1 MGFFDFF
8 KRSSKDDAPEE
19 ELADKK
25 IASLGKKASDKRSQA
40 YDRDEAIRALI
51 GIGTHEAAV
60 ALMKRFKLQ
69 VDPSITDQEEKQLA
83 FEGIV
88 SIGRGERGKRVSDAG
103 KDAKEISDDPLTP
116 DEVAELRD
124 AVVAGAKEYCE
135 RAENLTWPL
144 KVMRALLDDA
154 AYEKELLELLNR
166 HDTEY
171 TRNVE
176 PKVNLLAAME
186 EVKTEAIRKA
196 VEEYLDDVNETVR
209 FHAVQTI
216 FDQGDP
222 SSMPALVKMCEQE
235 ESVRIK
241 NKVAE
246 GMIEHGWSAPE
257 DLVETFQAAMK
268 DAYEYRVDD
277 DGSVH
282 KA

>member
-8 KRSSKDDAPEE
+8 KRGGKDEEPEE

-25 IASLGKKASDKRSQA
+25 IASLGKKASDKRSQS
-40 YDRDEAIRALI
+40 YDRDEAMRTLI
-51 GIGTHEAAV
+51 NIGTHEAAA

-103 KDAKEISDDPLTP
+103 KDAKEVSSDPLRP
-116 DEVAELRD
+116 EEVAELRE
-124 AVVAGAKEYCE
+124 AVVAGARAYCQ

-144 KVMRALLDDA
+144 KVMRELLDDA
-154 AYEKELLELLNR
+154 AYEKELLELLGQ

-186 EVKTEAIRKA
+186 EVKTDAIRKA

-216 FDQGDP
+216 FDQGD
-222 SSMPALVKMCEQE
+222 SSAMPALVKMCEQE

-246 GMIEHGWSAPE
+246 GMIEHGWKASD
-257 DLVETFQAAMK
+257 DLLETFQAAMK
-268 DAYEYRVDD
+268 DAYEYRVAD
-277 DGSVH
+277 DGSVR